1 MQDTPELK
9 NIFFS
14 LNITAEL
21 KTEGQCGSPEWNIC
35 FCIGPFMRLVLQH
48 LFKVYYK
55 PVFTRKP
62 FLPPVTMSA
71 EAEAHAEESKQTH
84 TSYSIRYSSC
94 LMQQQIWY
102 LEKPDELL
110 DKQAITS

>member
-1 MQDTPELK
+1 
-9 NIFFS
+9 
-14 LNITAEL
+14 
-21 KTEGQCGSPEWNIC
+21 
-35 FCIGPFMRLVLQH
+35 
-48 LFKVYYK
+48 
-55 PVFTRKP
+55 
-62 FLPPVTMSA
+62 MSA